1 MLEKIIINNINS
13 IKNAEID
20 FKKGSYKF
28 GEDNIVENI
37 VNPMALYGHNG
48 SGKTSVFLALDS
60 LIKIMNQASAELRPF
75 IVNYFLYNKYQQAKE
90 NVRNEDD
97 ISGSITLSFSLNNDN
112 YEYFI
117 STSMLAY
124 IRKEYL
130 KFNSKIIFE
139 RNKEGSTYGGKFVS
153 FDDNY
158 NLVPMLRSLASS
170 EINNQII
177 QDAYSY
183 ISSFTFLSL
192 PQINKGYFVTSKV
205 FNNIGYA
212 DLLVKKAE
220 EIENILKTYKEFP
233 VFKVKKKSELV
244 GINAPISQ
252 FVFEIQ
258 DGSFKEELPFSLLS
272 AGMRNQAILLSI
284 LVSIP
289 ENSVVFVDELEQA
302 LHPSAI
308 KSFLEVVKKKKI
320 QLVFSS
326 HNTYILQMLRP
337 DQVYFTHW
345 HEGFSKC
352 SRLSKIYP
360 NIREINNIEKMY
372 LSSVFDEAIKN
383 G

>member
-75 IVNYFLYNKYQQAKE
+75 VVNYFLYNKYQQAKE

-205 FNNIGYA
+205 FNNIG
-212 DLLVKKAE
+212 
-220 EIENILKTYKEFP
+220 
-233 VFKVKKKSELV
+233 
-244 GINAPISQ
+244 
-252 FVFEIQ
+252 
-258 DGSFKEELPFSLLS
+258 
-272 AGMRNQAILLSI
+272 
-284 LVSIP
+284 
-289 ENSVVFVDELEQA
+289 
-302 LHPSAI
+302 
-308 KSFLEVVKKKKI
+308 
-320 QLVFSS
+320 
-326 HNTYILQMLRP
+326 
-337 DQVYFTHW
+337 
-345 HEGFSKC
+345 
-352 SRLSKIYP
+352 
-360 NIREINNIEKMY
+360 
-372 LSSVFDEAIKN
+372 
-383 G
+383 